1 MARIISATPT
11 NSEWRWIM
19 QAVEDDYMSDAF
31 LKDLEDVRPG
41 LLSREAKRKAKVRAR
56 VHTLGESTQLFRLCW
71 KTLDDCAVE
80 LAYVYKASLVLG
92 VAWSDVENSYYRYR
106 RRLHLAKNCLNRR
119 RSKLLKMKQE
129 RRVYRCLFQW
139 KVEVLLWWRRWG
151 TRKELV

>member
-41 LLSREAKRKAKVRAR
+41 LLSREAKRKAKVRGLSFSDQ
-56 VHTLGESTQLFRLCW
+56 VCW